1 MQNGIHFI
9 SGLPRSGSTL
19 LAAILL
25 QNPRF
30 HAAMTSPVGAMYMAL
45 EGAMS
50 RRNEAAVFIDA
61 TQRRDVLRGLF
72 ANYYQAIHGEKLVF
86 DTNRSW
92 CTKLPALSQLFPHAR
107 IICCV
112 RDVSWV
118 MDSVERLVRGNAF
131 ELSGMFGFEA
141 GNTVYNR
148 LNRIASGDGLVGY
161 ALDALKEAFFGEQ
174 ASRLIL
180 VEYEAL
186 TKVPGQTMELLYK
199 LLDEPAFAHDFDNVE
214 YAAEDFDMGIGTP
227 GLHTVRRKV
236 EWVERQSVLPPELF
250 RRFVNDAFWRYPG
263 ANIRDVPII
272 RYEAPADAEA
282 GLTPAG
288 QGER

>member
-19 LAAILL
+19 LAAILR

-50 RRNEAAVFIDA
+50 RRNEAAVFIDP

-92 CTKLPALSQLFPHAR
+92 CTKLPALSQLFPHAK

-214 YAAEDFDMGIGTP
+214 YAADDFDLGIGTP

-272 RYEAPADAEA
+272 RFGPPADEQA
-282 GLTPAG
+282 G
-288 QGER
+288 

>member
-19 LAAILL
+19 LAAILR

-92 CTKLPALSQLFPHAR
+92 CTKLPALSQLFPHAK

-199 LLDEPAFAHDFDNVE
+199 LLDEPAFAHDFDNVD

-272 RYEAPADAEA
+272 RFGPPAEE
-282 GLTPAG
+282 PAG
-288 QGER
+288 